1 MSVPY
6 LIFMCAA
13 GFIAA
18 FVDSI
23 AGGGGLISVPA
34 YLLIGLPPAMVN
46 GTNKFSATSASLTS
60 AIKFIKSKK
69 ADFKILKF
77 TLPFTVIGAM
87 TGAGTALSIPESF
100 LKTIIS
106 VLIVFIGIYTY
117 FSKKLGVDE
126 NFTGYTTKNL
136 ILSCILALCIGF
148 YDGFFGPGTGTF
160 LIFGLIAIY
169 GFDFTKASGNAR
181 VMNFT
186 SNVVALLIYALNG
199 KIIYAYGIPVALF
212 SIVGAK
218 FGTQFALKN
227 GAKFIKPIF
236 IIISLLTALK
246 MIIEILS

>member
-1 MSVPY
+1 MSIPF
-6 LIFMCAA
+6 LIFMCFA

-34 YLLIGLPPAMVN
+34 YMLIGLPPAMVN
-46 GTNKFSATSASLTS
+46 GTNKFSASSASFTS
-60 AIKFIKSKK
+60 SIKFIKSKK

-77 TLPFTVIGAM
+77 ALPFTVIGSII
-87 TGAGTALSIPESF
+87 GAGTALSIPESF

-106 VLIVFIGIYTY
+106 VLIIFIGIYTY
-117 FSKKLGVDE
+117 FSKKLGLDE
-126 NFTGYTTKNL
+126 NFTGYTTKN
-136 ILSCILALCIGF
+136 IIFTCILALSIGF

-160 LIFGLIAIY
+160 LIFGLIAIF

-186 SNVVALLIYALNG
+186 SNIVALIVYAING
-199 KIIYAYGIPVALF
+199 KILYAYGIPVAVF
-212 SIVGAK
+212 SIIGARL
-218 FGTQFALKN
+218 GTQFALKN

-236 IIISLLTALK
+236 IIISFLTALK
-246 MIIEILS
+246 MIVELFI